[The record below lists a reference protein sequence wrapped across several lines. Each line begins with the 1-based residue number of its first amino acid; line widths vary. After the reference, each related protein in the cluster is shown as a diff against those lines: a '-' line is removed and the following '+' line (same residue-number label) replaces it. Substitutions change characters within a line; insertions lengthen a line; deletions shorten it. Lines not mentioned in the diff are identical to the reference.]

1 MEQIVIRILL
11 VGDAGVGKTSILLR
25 YAENSFEEQQSEFD
39 SKVKTL
45 NVKGHEVKLTLMDT
59 AGQERFR
66 TLTSGSYRGIDGVFI
81 CYNVTDT
88 GTFSNVPQWL
98 QEVTKYAQNPNLV
111 KVLAGNKCDLPD
123 HAVAKEEG
131 NTYGSSNGLKFFE
144 TSAKDNIGITEA
156 FQWIIEEII
165 RIQTGDE
172 EGGNDSGGKGCCTLL

>member
-1 MEQIVIRILL
+1 MDAVTVRVLL

-39 SKVKTL
+39 SKVKT
-45 NVKGHEVKLTLMDT
+45 VKVNNREVKLTLMDT

-88 GTFSNVPQWL
+88 ATFSNVPQWL

-123 HAVAKEEG
+123 HAVTKEEG
-131 NTYGSSNGLKFFE
+131 NTYGSSNGMKFFE
-144 TSAKDNIGITEA
+144 TSAKDNIGVSDA
-156 FQWIIEEII
+156 FQWIVEEIL
-165 RIQTGDE
+165 RVQTGGD
-172 EGGNDSGGKGCCTLL
+172 EGGDESGGGGCCTLL